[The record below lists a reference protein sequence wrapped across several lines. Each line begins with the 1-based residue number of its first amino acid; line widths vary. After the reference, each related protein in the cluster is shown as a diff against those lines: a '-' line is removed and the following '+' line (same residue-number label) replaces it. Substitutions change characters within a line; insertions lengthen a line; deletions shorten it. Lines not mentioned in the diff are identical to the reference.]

1 MTLDTWLRDR
11 LLHAVGALPTGSL
24 TIVDGGQSWTFGPP
38 AASPRAT
45 IAVTSPALYRRVA
58 TGGALGAAESY
69 LRGEWMADD
78 LVSALRVFAA
88 NLDTADA
95 IEGWTAK
102 LGRWRARL
110 AHVLRVN
117 TRAGSRRNIRQHYD
131 LGNELFALFLDD
143 TLTYSCGIFTRPEST
158 LEEASVEKIDRA
170 CRKLDLRP
178 GDRLLEIG
186 TGWGALALH
195 AARHYGCHVTTTTIS
210 QAQHDVAAR
219 RIAASGLAHRI
230 TLLQQDYRDLT
241 GTYDK
246 LVSIEMIEAVGVGHL
261 DRFFQVCGERLAPHG
276 QMLIQAIVMPEH
288 RFAAYQRSADFIQT
302 YVFPG
307 NALTSVGAMA
317 GAIGR
322 GTDFRIAHLE
332 DLSPHYART
341 LRAWRERFMART
353 AEVRRLGY
361 DDRFIRLWEYYLAYC
376 EAAFLER
383 CTGVVQMLATRPAC
397 RIDAVEA
404 GSRTRAT
411 GSGVRA
417 S

>member
-11 LLHAVGALPTGSL
+11 LLQALSALPTGSL
-24 TIVDGGQSWTFGPP
+24 TVVDGGQAWTFGSLT
-38 AASPRAT
+38 ASPRAT

-95 IEGWTAK
+95 IEGWTATI
-102 LGRWRARL
+102 GRWRARL

-131 LGNELFALFLDD
+131 LGNDFFALFLDD
-143 TLTYSCGIFTRPEST
+143 TMTYSCGIFARPDST

-195 AARHYGCHVTTTTIS
+195 AAGHYGCHVTTTTIS
-210 QAQHDVAAR
+210 QAQHDAAAR

-307 NALTSVGAMA
+307 NALASVGAMA

-322 GTDFRIAHLE
+322 RTDFRIAHLE

-353 AEVRRLGY
+353 ADVRQLGY

-376 EAAFLER
+376 EAAFMER

-397 RIDAVEA
+397 RIDAVGA
-404 GSRTRAT
+404 GARTHAAAR
-411 GSGVRA
+411 GVRA